1 MIKKPCSFEHIRY
14 SKYSVIHCYRCGG
27 HRKVEKTE
35 IGQEMKKR
43 VDQAKAEMR
52 EKCWTEPDCDLRFTY
67 VEKEQVEPQT
77 YSVNGK
83 EYKRIPS
90 FANLWEMVE
99 YIQQEVKKPEPN
111 YDHLRILK
119 KYLQDTGVD
128 DVRLRRSENAYFAKR
143 ETS

>member
-1 MIKKPCSFEHIRY
+1 VIRKAELLQVMEQVENRSQLEILNDIGGNSVIKKPCSFEHIRY
-14 SKYSVIHCYRCGG
+14 PKYSVIHCYRCGG

-83 EYKRIPS
+83 EYKRIHRSPTFGRWS
-90 FANLWEMVE
+90 NTS
-99 YIQQEVKKPEPN
+99 N
-111 YDHLRILK
+111 
-119 KYLQDTGVD
+119 
-128 DVRLRRSENAYFAKR
+128 RR
-143 ETS
+143 